1 MNLLDEGVKTGKV
14 IKTELKKKLTLD
26 GITDEYP
33 IYKVKLDSLYFND
46 RNDRIATRISQY
58 KAEEGVSS
66 FNMEDK
72 EKYNALIHSFIK
84 NSNLD
89 EFKKIKTNINLIN
102 QAEPGIALN
111 DGRIIDGNRRFTSL
125 RELAKD
131 NPKFNYFETVI
142 LDKNIDNYEKEIKIL
157 ELTIQQGVTGR
168 LDYDPIDRLVGIY
181 FDLIKNKLLTPKE
194 YANTIFKDEKEIQKE
209 MEVAQLVVD
218 FLSFINA
225 PEQFYIARDLTID
238 GPIRELHAA
247 LKKISD
253 TVKKEQT
260 KNIVFAHIAM
270 KTSEDPTRYIRK
282 IKKLA
287 SSPYLDELI
296 DNSMEITE
304 KIVDALPPEGKVDKN
319 AISELRTKTDIK
331 EPLRKEMDKAIA
343 KVDSAD
349 IRNKP
354 VQDLEKA
361 KDLIEEI
368 NTDIFIKLDKTQ
380 LSSIRSL
387 CTQILSAVKDVE
399 GHL

>member
-1 MNLLDEGVKTGKV
+1 MNLLEEGIKEGKV
-14 IKTELKKKLTLD
+14 IKTDLKKKLTLD
-26 GITDEYP
+26 GITDEYT

-66 FNMEDK
+66 FDMSDK
-72 EKYNALIHSFIK
+72 EKYNSLIHSFIK

-102 QAEPGIALN
+102 QAEPGIVLN

-125 RELAKD
+125 RELSKE

-181 FDLIKNKLLTPKE
+181 YDLIKNKLLTPKE

-218 FLSFINA
+218 FLNFINA

-253 TVKKEQT
+253 STKKEQT

-296 DNSMEITE
+296 DNSMEVTE

-319 AISELRTKTDIK
+319 TISELRTKADIK
-331 EPLRKEMDKAIA
+331 DPLRKEMDKAIA

-354 VQDLEKA
+354 AQDLEKA

-380 LSSIRSL
+380 LSTIKSL